1 MSKKYDPVGTWIYY
15 GLSDL
20 YFGSRNLDY
29 DVFKYGTFFYIM
41 AAENHLKA
49 VLIDHEKNVFSSVK
63 NNEQKRKEVE
73 KIVKRNSHNFEQMIS
88 KVSSIYKKEMNEIFV
103 PENYYGFKS
112 DNLIK
117 AMYEGYMETRYP
129 SVLSASRHFPIGSTK
144 GMFHDP
150 LGSSF
155 FTDFVEGI
163 CRKCWTYLLTKEVIS
178 IKIIDDIKKRFLKS
192 NGFKQFES
200 SYLAKL
206 PCKL

>member
-1 MSKKYDPVGTWIYY
+1 MSKKYDPVGTWVYF
-15 GLSDL
+15 GLLDL
-20 YFGSRNLDY
+20 YFGSRNLDN

-41 AAENHLKA
+41 AAEKHLKS
-49 VLIDHEKNVFSSVK
+49 VLIDYEKDTFIAIK
-63 NNEQKRKEVE
+63 NNEQKREKVE
-73 KIVKRNSHNFEQMIS
+73 KIVKSYSHNFDQMIDR
-88 KVSSIYKKEMNEIFV
+88 VSSIYKKEMDEIFI
-103 PENYYGFKS
+103 PGNYYGFKS

-129 SVLSASRHFPIGSTK
+129 SVLSTSRHFPVGSTK

-155 FTDFVEGI
+155 FTDFIEAI
-163 CRKCWTYLLTKEVIS
+163 CRKCWVYLLAKDVIT
-178 IKIIDDIKKRFLKS
+178 IKIIDDIKGRFS
-192 NGFKQFES
+192 ESYGFKLFES